1 MLKGVTKRIV
11 EVKSPESDHFE
22 RAVLYLRADKPYPK
36 KQEAIALA
44 EEYLQSLEPSELPKN
59 PKNLRLT
66 VLVLSLSLAVAL
78 TALAVLLILF
88 TKM

>member
-1 MLKGVTKRIV
+1 MVKGVTKRIV
-11 EVKSPESDHFE
+11 EIKSPSSDYFE
-22 RAVLYLRADKPYPK
+22 RAVLYLKTDRPYPK

-66 VLVLSLSLAVAL
+66 VLVLSLSLAVSVA
-78 TALAVLLILF
+78 ALAAVLILF

>member
-44 EEYLQSLEPSELPKN
+44 EEYLQSIEPKEPPKEQ
-59 PKNLRLT
+59 KDLRRT
-66 VLVLSLSLAVAL
+66 VVVLSLSLAVSVA
-78 TALAVLLILF
+78 ALAVVLILF